1 MGTFSVKNKSIRTQA
16 EFKNDAMIVVV
27 NFDKKDKGVLV
38 SYTGQCFR
46 LTDKGQQGEFFG
58 NFNGFSR
65 NDGKSIKYS
74 MSEMSRQDADIVW
87 DAIDEIEPHILNEE
101 QAGEAAE

>member
-1 MGTFSVKNKSIRTQA
+1 MGTFSVKNKSIVTRA
-16 EFKNDAMIVVV
+16 EFKNEAMIVVV
-27 NFDKKDKGVLV
+27 NFDKNDKGVLT
-38 SYTGQCFR
+38 SYTGQCYR
-46 LTDKGQQGEFFG
+46 LTDKGQGEFFG

-101 QAGEAAE
+101 QADETAE